1 MTAPIRFSVP
11 WIDPKQVLI
20 AGELLANTEPGQLL
34 MAEQHFFGGGSY
46 PLLQLSGSESF
57 GLPSVLRTHSGAP
70 SLVSGPG
77 SVQSPVQGPV
87 QDSEQILLEAI
98 RSGRL
103 ELQAGDPA
111 QASRSESA
119 DERNALRVKIRLA
132 LADIVSQE
140 RAEAA
145 GHERSLA
152 NESHLMRGFIYTG
165 AFFNGLWHAGTDFAQ
180 WLKEVND
187 VVNPTQRILHSL
199 HSGIR
204 ARERASVSGES
215 YLDAFVSE
223 QLTAEKRQLV
233 EAIGFDPSSIT
244 REQFDQALEIAEL
257 VWQDPALRADIRR
270 FCVEYVNAQHAVE
283 LTEFS
288 GTAAFEVLFTLVLAA
303 VTAGAAVAVAG
314 ARQARHF
321 ARFRKV
327 GELLKRYADE
337 AARAAKRKAKSSA
350 GSDSRAKDFGA
361 LPREEVLVKPTDT
374 STSTPHKSKANSAN
388 ENPATQNRSAAVA
401 PPVAPPV
408 AKRARPEP
416 DNWKTYKTHGV
427 EQTPMASAV
436 GREMVEVL
444 ESQGLSRAEAVMKA
458 QEFLASGSELP
469 VKKTVKQGEKLYK
482 LVPAGE
488 TPGKYSAYF
497 AELSDIQGFE
507 GVSYDELTDAIGIPL
522 ESQQTLKFDLMEVE
536 ALEDVTVYQST
547 IAPTSQ
553 NGYSQPGG
561 GRQTLII
568 NRSQFSD
575 PKSTG
580 RKFP

>member
-11 WIDPKQVLI
+11 WIDPQQVLI
-20 AGELLANTEPGQLL
+20 AEELLANTEPGQLL

-46 PLLQLSGSESF
+46 PLLQLGGSERF
-57 GLPSVLRTHSGAP
+57 GLPSALRTHSGAS
-70 SLVSGPG
+70 SLISGPD
-77 SVQSPVQGPV
+77 SVQGPIQGPV

-98 RSGRL
+98 RSGTL
-103 ELQAGDPA
+103 ELQAADPA
-111 QASRSESA
+111 QASHSQST

-145 GHERSLA
+145 GHAHSLA
-152 NESHLMRGFIYTG
+152 NESHLMRGLIYTG

-180 WLKEVND
+180 WLQEVND
-187 VVNPTQRILHSL
+187 VVNPTQRILRSL
-199 HSGIR
+199 RSGMR

-270 FCVEYVNAQHAVE
+270 FCVDYVNAQHAVE
-283 LTEFS
+283 LTAFS

-303 VTAGAAVAVAG
+303 VTAGAGVAVAG

-327 GELLKRYADE
+327 GDLLKRYADE
-337 AARAAKRKAKSSA
+337 AALAAKRKAKSAA
-350 GSDSRAKDFGA
+350 GGNSQANDFGA
-361 LPREEVLVKPTDT
+361 LPREEVLVKSTDT
-374 STSTPHKSKANSAN
+374 SASRPPKPKANSAN
-388 ENPATQNRSAAVA
+388 ENPAAQNRSAAA
-401 PPVAPPV
+401 APPV

-427 EQTPMASAV
+427 EQAPMASAV

-444 ESQGLSRAEAVMKA
+444 EAQGLSRAEAVMKA

-522 ESQQTLKFDLMEVE
+522 ESQQIMKFDLMEVE